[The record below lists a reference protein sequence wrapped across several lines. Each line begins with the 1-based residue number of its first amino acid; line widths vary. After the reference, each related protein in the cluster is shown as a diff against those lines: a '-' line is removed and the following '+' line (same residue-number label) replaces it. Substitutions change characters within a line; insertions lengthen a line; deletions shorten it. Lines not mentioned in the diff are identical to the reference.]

1 MTIKDVH
8 SLSLRLDDEQYRRL
22 RQFVIS
28 QEDQTGQHIRHQ
40 TILEIALTEYLELN
54 DLPMC

>member
-1 MTIKDVH
+1 MGST
-8 SLSLRLDDEQYRRL
+8 SQYRRL

-28 QEDQTGQHIRHQ
+28 HKEQTGQRITNQ

-54 DLPMC
+54 DPPIC